1 MVNKSSL
8 ETNLIGSC
16 ASKMKRQWITEFSL
30 ISLNHFVIM
39 AMSACRIKKRLEII
53 PFLSICYMSQMFV
66 ISLTLK
72 YHMKYQRVCL
82 YPGVLSTGTAICI
95 PAAWWSLSSL
105 QQNAN
110 FMCQMWPGEHWTC
123 SDILHGGSCVQA
135 NTLLK
140 NVTQLPFPLFPV
152 YTLLLINKRQKDLK

>member
-30 ISLNHFVIM
+30 KSLNQFVIT
-39 AMSACRIKKRLEII
+39 AMSACWINKRLEII

-72 YHMKYQRVCL
+72 YHMKYQGAVCIQVCSAL
-82 YPGVLSTGTAICI
+82 TQLFVSQQPGGACPVYNKMII
-95 PAAWWSLSSL
+95 
-105 QQNAN
+105 
-110 FMCQMWPGEHWTC
+110 
-123 SDILHGGSCVQA
+123 SCVRCGLESTERVLTFCMVALACRQ
-135 NTLLK
+135 K
-140 NVTQLPFPLFPV
+140 NTQLPFPLFPV